1 MSHSRGVDATPTVT
15 LPKLEG
21 TGAGELSGKRWKR
34 VTVNNEYEMKDF
46 QVLNE
51 RLVADFVAAL
61 I

>member
-1 MSHSRGVDATPTVT
+1 M
-15 LPKLEG
+15 PKLEG

>member
-1 MSHSRGVDATPTVT
+1 MT

-34 VTVNNEYEMKDF
+34 DTVNNEYEVKDI
-46 QVLNE
+46 QVVNE
-51 RLVADFVAAL
+51 RLVADFDAAL